1 MLPGQ
6 HSIPLMALKGLLDE
20 VGIKLPMYKV
30 RDIIE
35 RLKENNETDNGE
47 TLSKSAFEK
56 VCELLLN
63 MF

>member
-6 HSIPLMALKGLLDE
+6 HSVPLMALKGLLDE

-47 TLSKSAFEK
+47 TLSNFFILKHVNYQIPK
-56 VCELLLN
+56 
-63 MF
+63 